1 MPLPTEGAPAP
12 DFTAPAHTGETVS
25 LSSLKGKWVHLW
37 FFPVADTPG

>member
-1 MPLPTEGAPAP
+1 MPLPNAGDIAP
-12 DFTAPAHTGETVS
+12 DFTVLAHTGDEVS